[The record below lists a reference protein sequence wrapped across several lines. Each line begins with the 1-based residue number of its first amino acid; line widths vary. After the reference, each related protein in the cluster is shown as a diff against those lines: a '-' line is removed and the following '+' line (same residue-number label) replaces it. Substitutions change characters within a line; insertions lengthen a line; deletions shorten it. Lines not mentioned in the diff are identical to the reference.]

1 MSETVGKLLGRRVRR
16 IRQDKGLTL
25 KQIEAKVGVSATHIS
40 EIERGKT
47 SPTIQALEKIASA
60 LEVLPSHL
68 IDLPPVSKP
77 AVLRRQELKPISMNS
92 GTIRLEPISDRG
104 VCSEMSIFFATIEGN
119 GQVGGVPGHRG
130 EEFCYV
136 LNGFLEVVVDGTPHV
151 LRSGDT
157 IHFKATRPHQI
168 RNLTHEPVRTLWAVR
183 PKLFL

>member
-68 IDLPPVSKP
+68 IDLPPVTKP
-77 AVLRRQELKPISMNS
+77 TILRKSEHKPISMNS
-92 GTIRLEPISDRG
+92 GSIRLEPLTNRA
-104 VCSEMSIFFATIEGN
+104 VCSEMSIFLATIEGN

-130 EEFCYV
+130 EEFCFV
-136 LNGFLEVVVDGTPHV
+136 LNGFLEVVVDGSPHV
-151 LRSGDT
+151 LRTGDT

-168 RNLTHEPVRTLWAVR
+168 RNLTQEPVRTLWAVR
-183 PKLFL
+183 PKLFM